1 MKELTER
8 GFKDAVA
15 IKVLTIV
22 TLVYL
27 PTTVVTASLESLFLG
42 TKLTNR
48 RTSSRHSSCPRYLII
63 ADEAATWKSHPIGGF

>member
-42 TKLTNR
+42 
-48 RTSSRHSSCPRYLII
+48 
-63 ADEAATWKSHPIGGF
+63 